1 MVDFLKVANRAE
13 STLDGSITASGLS
26 MDIAT
31 DNFPVIPFNTTLED
45 EIVRVTEKAG
55 LTFTITRA
63 QEGTDAASHDDGIA
77 VLLNLTAAV
86 LDGRT
91 TWTSNKLLR
100 GTGAG
105 SPPTEVD
112 EYTDSDAEATVKS
125 NVEVGELKTP
135 TQTLAMGDQELK
147 DLGYLKLPVGA
158 DKFK

>member
-1 MVDFLKVANRAE
+1 MVDFLKIANRAE
-13 STLDGSITASGLS
+13 STLDGTITVSGLS
-26 MDIAT
+26 MDIDA
-31 DNFPVIPFNTTLED
+31 DNFPVLPFHLTLED

-55 LTFTITRA
+55 LTFTVTRG
-63 QEGTDAASHDDGIA
+63 QESTSAASHDDGIA
-77 VLLNLTAAV
+77 VLLNLTSAV

-91 TWTSNKLLR
+91 TWANNKLLR

-105 SPPTEVD
+105 SPPTEID
-112 EYTDSDAEATVKS
+112 EYTDADAEVTVKT

-158 DKFK
+158 NKFK